1 MDLSWKSAPRRL
13 HRNRLNRN
21 PMRFNTLILRLAGL
35 IIAAAWTGLLSAA
48 AAPAENAG
56 TPSQSNL
63 LSPML
68 EAKDA
73 DAAWAELDNA
83 NHHPPPNPVQWLATP
98 PTTAEKEKFYLPY
111 VQALTDKTK
120 DFYTRFP
127 RDNHAGDAKLMEL
140 QLLLL
145 TAQWGETSRQARLK
159 AVEKS
164 LLSDPAMTGQ
174 KHFEILWAM
183 AQNSAPDKAR
193 PLLREIA
200 NGAATDNMKTAA
212 AEQLKQLEAVGKPVE
227 LQFTAVDGRS
237 VDLAKLKGKVVLI
250 DFWATWCGP
259 CLGEVPDV
267 KKTYDQF
274 HAKGFEIV
282 GISLD
287 KDKDKL
293 TQFVAE
299 HKMEWPQFFD
309 GLYWRNKYARQFGI
323 ESIPAMWLIDKKGA
337 LRTVN
342 ARADLSGEVQ
352 KLLAE

>member
-1 MDLSWKSAPRRL
+1 
-13 HRNRLNRN
+13 
-21 PMRFNTLILRLAGL
+21 MRINTLILRLAGL
-35 IIAAAWTGLLSAA
+35 ILAAAWAGLFPAA
-48 AAPAENAG
+48 AAPAESAG
-56 TPSQSNL
+56 APSQSSS
-63 LSPML
+63 LSPVL

-83 NHHPPPNPVQWLATP
+83 NRHVPANPVQWLTTP
-98 PTTAEKEKFYLPY
+98 PTTAEKQKFYLPY
-111 VQALTDKTK
+111 IQALTDKSK

-127 RDNHAGDAKLMEL
+127 KDIHAGNAKLMEL
-140 QLLLL
+140 QFLLL

-174 KHFEILWAM
+174 KHFEILWAI
-183 AQNSAPDKAR
+183 AQSSAPDKAR

-200 NGAATDNMKTAA
+200 NGAAPANMKTAA
-212 AEQLKQLEAVGKPVE
+212 AELLKQLDALGKPVE

-250 DFWATWCGP
+250 DFWATWCPP
-259 CLGEVPDV
+259 CVGEVPDV
-267 KKTYDQF
+267 KKTYDRF

-293 TQFVAE
+293 TQFVAD

-323 ESIPAMWLIDKKGA
+323 ESIPAMWLIDKKGV
-337 LRTVN
+337 LRVQD
-342 ARADLSGEVQ
+342 ARADLGGQVQ